1 MTSDPETIE
10 SALPDTISDYI
21 DLEVYTVTGRY
32 VGCVED
38 TKLDFGN
45 GFIDGLAITNVNR
58 DLQPVIDQEPA
69 AKGLII
75 PYRWLMSVSDVIV
88 VSDVFNLISNDPIET
103 DSESNTKPEISN

>member
-1 MTSDPETIE
+1 MSSDPEPAE
-10 SALPDTISDYI
+10 STLPDTISDYI

-45 GFIDGLAITNVNR
+45 GLIDGLAITHVNR

-69 AKGLII
+69 AKGLTL
-75 PYRWLMSVSDVIV
+75 PYRWIMSVSDVII
-88 VSDVFNLISNDPIET
+88 VSDIFNLISNNPIET
-103 DSESNTKPEISN
+103 DSESNTKPKISN